1 MDKDSYNIIY
11 FTPSSFGQRFGII
24 LEKDELV
31 SMQCYKDSDD
41 SFHRKVLAQ
50 ITHNNFLGV
59 SMFSFSQKFN

>member
-1 MDKDSYNIIY
+1 MLIGKKPI
-11 FTPSSFGQRFGII
+11 GQRFGII
-24 LEKDELV
+24 LEKDIQMNLY
-31 SMQCYKDSDD
+31 QCYKDSDD